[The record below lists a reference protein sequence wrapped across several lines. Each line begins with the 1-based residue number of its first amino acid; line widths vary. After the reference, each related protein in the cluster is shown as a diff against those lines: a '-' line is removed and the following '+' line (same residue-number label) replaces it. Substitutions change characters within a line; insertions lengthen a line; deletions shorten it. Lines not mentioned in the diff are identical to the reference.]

1 MYFVVKAALPDPAA
15 EKFSFDEETIYGGGK
30 IQEGD
35 EVYIFA
41 SDAVGGQELC
51 AKGAVLAAKAGQDS
65 RMSIEVKRTAK
76 ARFPLGREDLKTHH
90 ENEKESAEAELA
102 HRLYHPATDKICGIS
117 ELTAAFLDGFF

>member
-15 EKFSFDEETIYGGGK
+15 EIFSFDEKTMHGGGK

-35 EVYIFA
+35 EVYVFA
-41 SDAVGGQELC
+41 SDHRGGKGLC
-51 AKGAVLAAKAGQDS
+51 AKGAVTAAKAGEDS

-76 ARFPLGREDLKTHH
+76 ARFPLGREELKAHH
-90 ENEKESAEAELA
+90 ESEKESAEAELA
-102 HRLYHPATDKICGIS
+102 QRLYHPATNKISGIS